1 MTELFRN
8 SILHQNLS
16 FQQQTTENNNKLDT
30 DEFGITFISA
40 TTEKYHNKIFAEN
53 NTGQYRLE
61 RYIWHVL
68 CASGIASVVCRICR
82 SFFIGSGDMMK
93 IPTQL
98 IFDDENE
105 PAAAVVPYSVF
116 QKCFLSGRI
125 SDHLPLEVKILIR
138 QYGFS
143 PVKAWRIHRGFKI
156 RNMAKKLDISVDYYK
171 KIEEGKPHYPIYDR
185 KIAELFQIPLE
196 LIEPEK
202 EMIGLF

>member
-1 MTELFRN
+1 MYLACAVARVV
-8 SILHQNLS
+8 LRLLS
-16 FQQQTTENNNKLDT
+16 VEY
-30 DEFGITFISA
+30 A
-40 TTEKYHNKIFAEN
+40 
-53 NTGQYRLE
+53 
-61 RYIWHVL
+61 VP
-68 CASGIASVVCRICR
+68 
-82 SFFIGSGDMMK
+82 FFIGSGDMMK

-156 RNMAKKLDISVDYYK
+156 RNMAKKLDVSVDYYK

-185 KIAELFQIPLE
+185 KIAELFQIPQE

>member
-1 MTELFRN
+1 
-8 SILHQNLS
+8 
-16 FQQQTTENNNKLDT
+16 
-30 DEFGITFISA
+30 
-40 TTEKYHNKIFAEN
+40 
-53 NTGQYRLE
+53 
-61 RYIWHVL
+61 
-68 CASGIASVVCRICR
+68 
-82 SFFIGSGDMMK
+82 MK

-156 RNMAKKLDISVDYYK
+156 RNMAKKLDVSVDYYK